1 MKRKKKIW
9 MVLFLLIITCIF
21 SNRTNIYPQTV
32 QAASVKTVNYK
43 NQFVR
48 KNGKWYYFDSKGRL
62 VKGWFTSA
70 AGNRYYFGKTGAAQA
85 GILTIGNQK
94 YCFNEKGK
102 MLKCWQKVKG
112 KTYFFDEK
120 DGHMHTGWTVTEA
133 GNRYYF
139 WKDGVIRPGWQKVS
153 GKLYYFNT
161 KGKMIKNSFV
171 SVSGKKYYLNE
182 NGQIKKGWLTLK
194 NKTYCLHPRTGVLQT
209 GWVTY
214 QGKKYYLSP
223 SNGTLVKNQWVDK
236 KHYVGSD
243 GAWIQ
248 GYGQKKLAWPLT
260 SMWNTITSD
269 YGERESPGGIGS
281 TNHGGIDIYAPTGTP
296 IYAPASGMILTMQ
309 KPAQSNGAGYY
320 TILDHGNGIYTEYMH
335 QSKFAA
341 KLKPG
346 MRVSKGQII
355 GYVGATGNVT
365 GPHLHF
371 GIMVN
376 GVRVDPMD
384 YVVRPE

>member
-1 MKRKKKIW
+1 MGQKKKLLAALL
-9 MVLFLLIITCIF
+9 LFFVIF
-21 SNRTNIYPQTV
+21 IPVCAGVTV
-32 QAASVKTVNYK
+32 PEKVNAASVKAVKYRNE
-43 NQFVR
+43 FVR
-48 KNGKWYYFDSKGRL
+48 KNGKWYYFDTRGKL

-70 AGNRYYFGKTGAAQA
+70 AGNKYYFGKTGAAHA
-85 GILTIGNQK
+85 GILTIGKNK

-102 MLKCWQKVKG
+102 MLKCWQKVNG
-112 KTYFFDEK
+112 KAYFFDEK

-161 KGKMIKNSFV
+161 KGKMIKNSFLT
-171 SVSGKKYYLNE
+171 VSGKKYYLDG

-194 NKTYCLHPRTGVLQT
+194 NKTYCMHPRTGVLQT

-214 QGKKYYLSP
+214 QSKKYYLSP
-223 SNGTLVKNQWVDK
+223 SDGTLLKNQWIDRN
-236 KHYVGSD
+236 HYVGSD
-243 GAWIQ
+243 GAWIK
-248 GYGQKKLAWPLT
+248 GYGQKKLSWPLSST
-260 SMWNTITSD
+260 WNTITSD
-269 YGERESPGGIGS
+269 YGDRESPGGIGS

-296 IYAPASGMILTMQ
+296 IYAPASGIILAMQ
-309 KPAQSNGAGYY
+309 KPAQSNGGGYY
-320 TILDHGNGIYTEYMH
+320 TILDHGDGIYTEYMH

-371 GIMVN
+371 GVMVN
-376 GVRVDPMD
+376 GIRKDPMD
-384 YVVRPE
+384 FVVRPE